1 MFSLLPSYAY
11 KLLSEWKNWMTCL
24 NCVRT
29 TQIHKSSLSFIL
41 VLVVMDKRIYQKLNY
56 SCLMIRLMLEMKS
69 NFLLYHVTWSYL
81 VCCVHNI
88 LCKKKK
94 LFLWIIMNLYL
105 KLILLECPIMF
116 CEGKYVSY
124 FVSPMVYWASSFC
137 FIPNLF
143 WHIHPFIFQY
153 LRKKFLIS
161 CSQKYL
167 SLEMPY

>member
-1 MFSLLPSYAY
+1 MFSLFPSYAY

-69 NFLLYHVTWSYL
+69 NFLLYHVTLSYL

-88 LCKKKK
+88 FCKKKIIFMNYHEFIFEIDLTGMSCYVLWREICF
-94 LFLWIIMNLYL
+94 LFCFTHGILSFI
-105 KLILLECPIMF
+105 ILL
-116 CEGKYVSY
+116 YT
-124 FVSPMVYWASSFC
+124 
-137 FIPNLF
+137 
-143 WHIHPFIFQY
+143 
-153 LRKKFLIS
+153 
-161 CSQKYL
+161 
-167 SLEMPY
+167 